1 MIDRSSDTIVLPEAL
16 PPSPLREMLWRA
28 SGHVG
33 FLIGA
38 TVFMTVLIFAIFA
51 PWIAPHD
58 PYAQDLTRTLLPPV
72 WGDGGSWAH
81 VLGTDNLGRDNFSR
95 LVYGARVTMIA
106 GVGATLF
113 SAVLGT
119 TIGVI
124 GGYYGGRID
133 AAMMFLINVKL
144 AMPGILIALSLVSI
158 FGGSLLVV
166 TLILGFLFWDRF
178 AVVTRTATQQLR
190 GMEFVVAA
198 EVAGASRFRILF
210 IEILPNLT
218 NHIIVVASLEMAL
231 AILVEAS
238 LSFLGLGIQ
247 PPMPSWGLM
256 ISEARTL
263 MFTNPHLIM
272 LPGMAIFTLVVG
284 INLMGD
290 GLRDITTPQGRS

>member
-1 MIDRSSDTIVLPEAL
+1 MTDRISDNTAMPEAL
-16 PPSPLREMLWRA
+16 PPSPTREMLWRA
-28 SGHVG
+28 TGHIG
-33 FLIGA
+33 FLIGL
-38 TVFMTVLIFAIFA
+38 TIFLTVLIFAIFA

-58 PYAQDLTRTLLPPV
+58 PYAQDLTRALEPPV
-72 WGDGGSWAH
+72 WADGGSWGH
-81 VLGTDNLGRDNFSR
+81 ILGTDNLGRDNFSR

-119 TIGVI
+119 AIGVI

-190 GMEFVVAA
+190 NMEFVVAA

-290 GLRDITTPQGRS
+290 GLRDITTPQGRG